1 MVMNRGKSRIERKPR
16 KCALSE
22 DVLAEIANILTVRFY
37 EYAEVERL
45 IRSYKCKC
53 SVDSLLFYLEA
64 RNYLVAS
71 EKRKTY
77 WGTRTAYR
85 VMTKEIYI
93 KIEEE
98 HRKNAARRL
107 LETVSC

>member
-1 MVMNRGKSRIERKPR
+1 MSKSRIERKPR
-16 KCALSE
+16 KCEMPE
-22 DVLAEIANILTVRFY
+22 DVIAELAETLTKRFFDY
-37 EYAEVERL
+37 TEVEKL
-45 IRSYKCKC
+45 IKSTNCKV
-53 SVDSLLFYLEA
+53 SVTSLLNYFES
-64 RNYLVAS
+64 RGYLVAS

-98 HRKNAARRL
+98 HRENARKRL